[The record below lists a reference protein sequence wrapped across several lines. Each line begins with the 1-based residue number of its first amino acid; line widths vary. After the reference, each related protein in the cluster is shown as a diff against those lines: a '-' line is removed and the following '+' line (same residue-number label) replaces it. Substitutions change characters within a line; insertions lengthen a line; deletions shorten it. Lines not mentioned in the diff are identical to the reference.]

1 MDYYL
6 IRDQKYFFESFFVFA
21 QQDTF
26 FIDNLASSISYL
38 KFSKSSFFFSCNKTL
53 SSSLI
58 AWVHQYFIANW
69 RKKSYEFTHYLV
81 KIQEIKIIS
90 SVFLY
95 VQLWSLIAQVH
106 QYFIA
111 NWRQK
116 SYEFTYYLVKIQ
128 KIKIIS
134 PVFLTQQDT
143 FLIVN
148 RAGSISY
155 LKFSKFSF
163 FFSRNKTS
171 LSSLISSSI
180 ITQIHQYFIANWR
193 QKSYEFTYYLITKSK
208 LFSQFLFT
216 RNFDR

>member
-95 VQLWSLIAQVH
+95 VQLWSLIAQIH

-134 PVFLTQQDT
+134 PVFLTRNKTLSWSLIAQVHQYFIAQQNT

-155 LKFSKFSF
+155 LKFSKSLF

-171 LSSLISSSI
+171 LS
-180 ITQIHQYFIANWR
+180 Y
-193 QKSYEFTYYLITKSK
+193 
-208 LFSQFLFT
+208 QFLH
-216 RNFDR
+216 R